1 MAKTRG
7 RGRVG
12 GSRRSRRNKG
22 LEVEDI
28 TPQVSSATTL
38 KVKKRAAKKV
48 ASPKKNLVLTPTR
61 RSSRIKSLAAQAD
74 EVEDVTS
81 RHDEVE
87 DVTPEDGGVVEE
99 DKGNDNEA
107 VQAEKT
113 MSEGDKEDPEVE
125 DDEEACLTGQEQKE
139 DEEEAHNMVEDGV
152 LNEKEN
158 KEEALNM
165 EDDGVSNAQDDEIP
179 YTEGVQLP
187 GDEVKEKK

>member
-1 MAKTRG
+1 MLEEKEVSDKIIYGGQKNRDNLFEKWQ
-7 RGRVG
+7 RREEEDELVVLVG
-12 GSRRSRRNKG
+12 VDVIK
-22 LEVEDI
+22 
-28 TPQVSSATTL
+28 AW
-38 KVKKRAAKKV
+38 
-48 ASPKKNLVLTPTR
+48 

-165 EDDGVSNAQDDEIP
+165 EEDGVSNAQDDEIP